1 MRKEIPP
8 RTLGRALFPPIDPE
22 VYPPLAN
29 ALDHPFDARH
39 PGTAGH
45 SPVNAWWLAE
55 LSMLAYAEPAE
66 IARALQTAHLRLVT
80 MLDGKSTQGFVAE
93 GDDFV
98 AVAFRGTQVFLPG
111 EDLSV
116 LGGAFADALTDARF
130 FLTPV
135 PAPARGRV
143 HSGFLAALDEVFDR
157 LGDLSSDGRAVWLT
171 GHSLGGA
178 LAVLAAARL
187 PRVQGV
193 YVFGAPLVGDA
204 DFRTGL
210 AARSV
215 RPFRFIHGT
224 DLVTR
229 SLTIPRFP
237 FRSRYEI
244 DGEELAIDHQGRI
257 RRVVPNRRMTTVL
270 RGMLHFLRSPVGDL
284 IDHSPLFYTI
294 HLWNLLQQSQARR
307 VEPASIP
314 ATGID

>member
-1 MRKEIPP
+1 MRKEIPA
-8 RTLGRALFPPIDPE
+8 RTLGRELFPPVDPR

-29 ALDHPFDARH
+29 ALEHPFNARH
-39 PGTAGH
+39 SGTAGH

-55 LSMLAYAEPAE
+55 LSMLAYAERDE
-66 IARALQTAHLRLVT
+66 IARALQTANLRLET
-80 MLDGKSTQGFVAE
+80 MLDGQSTQGFVAKGE
-93 GDDFV
+93 DFV
-98 AVAFRGTQVFLPG
+98 VVAFRGTQVFLPG
-111 EDLSV
+111 RELSV

-130 FLTPV
+130 FLAPA

-143 HSGFLAALDEVFDR
+143 HSGFLEALNEVFDR
-157 LGDLSSDGRAVWLT
+157 LGGLGADGRAVWLT

-178 LAVLAAARL
+178 LAILAAARL

-193 YVFGAPLVGDA
+193 HVFGAPLVGDA
-204 DFRTGL
+204 EFRAGL

-229 SLTIPRFP
+229 SLTVPRFP

-244 DGEELAIDHQGRI
+244 DGEELAIDRHGRI

-270 RGMLHFLRSPVGDL
+270 RGILHFFRSPVGDL

-294 HLWNLLQQSQARR
+294 HLWNLLHESRAR
-307 VEPASIP
+307 E
-314 ATGID
+314 G

>member
-8 RTLGRALFPPIDPE
+8 RTLGRALFPPVDPQL
-22 VYPPLAN
+22 YPPLAN
-29 ALDHPFDARH
+29 ALEHPFDARH

-66 IARALQTAHLRLVT
+66 IARALQAAHLRLVR

-98 AVAFRGTQVFLPG
+98 IVVFRGTQVFLPG

-130 FLTPV
+130 ILTPV
-135 PAPARGRV
+135 SAPAQGRV
-143 HSGFLAALDEVFDR
+143 HSGFLEALDEVFDR
-157 LGDLSSDGRAVWLT
+157 LGDLGSDGRAVWLT

-178 LAVLAAARL
+178 LAILAAARL

-204 DFRTGL
+204 EFRAAL

-215 RPFRFIHGT
+215 RIFRFIHGT

-244 DGEELAIDHQGRI
+244 DGAELAIDRQGRI
-257 RRVVPNRRMTTVL
+257 RRVFPNRRMITVL

-294 HLWNLLQQSQARR
+294 HLWNLLLNPRP
-307 VEPASIP
+307 E
-314 ATGID
+314 T

>member
-1 MRKEIPP
+1 MEKQVPA
-8 RTLGRALFPPIDPE
+8 RTLGRELFPPVDPR
-22 VYPPLAN
+22 VYPPLAS

-55 LSMLAYAEPAE
+55 LSMLAYAEPEAIE
-66 IARALQTAHLRLVT
+66 RALQAAHLRLVEL
-80 MLDGKSTQGFVAE
+80 LDGNSTQAFVAE
-93 GDDFV
+93 GNDFV
-98 AVAFRGTQVFLPG
+98 VVAFRGTQIFLPG
-111 EDLSV
+111 EALDV

-130 FLTPV
+130 LLTPA

-143 HSGFLAALDEVFDR
+143 HSGFLAALDEIFDR
-157 LGDLSSDGRAVWLT
+157 LGDLGSDGRAVWLT

-178 LAVLAAARL
+178 LAILAAARL

-204 DFRTGL
+204 DFRAGL

-229 SLTIPRFP
+229 SLTVPRFP

-244 DGEELAIDHQGRI
+244 DGEELAIDRQGRI
-257 RRVVPNRRMTTVL
+257 RRVVPSRRMATVL
-270 RGMLHFLRSPVGDL
+270 RGILHFIGSPVGDL
-284 IDHSPLFYTI
+284 IDHAPLFYTI
-294 HLWNLLQQSQARR
+294 HLWNLLQQRQAR
-307 VEPASIP
+307 E
-314 ATGID
+314 G